1 MRHLI
6 FFLFILIQFFSFSQI
21 QEAYFQYSIDVEPVD
36 TSLQTKQT
44 VAMLRD
50 SRMELYFAPNR
61 SRVDFKMGNLS
72 MTSIIVDRTKNV
84 SLTIS
89 ESMGRKMAQLDT
101 INSTKPIEK
110 DSSIILEFSD
120 EQKVILGLNCKKVI
134 AIEKGVRTE
143 YWYTEEIKVDA
154 QDQQIINPNIPGFP
168 VLFSKVEKGIKMSF
182 QLSNMKQQHEA
193 DLDTI
198 FFTTPPNG
206 FKLIEKQ

>member
-1 MRHLI
+1 MKYLI
-6 FFLFILIQFFSFSQI
+6 FFSFILIQLFSFSQLE
-21 QEAYFQYSIDVEPVD
+21 EAYFQYSIDVEPVD

-72 MTSIIVDRTKNV
+72 MTSIVVDRNKNV
-84 SLTIS
+84 SLTVS

-101 INSTKPIEK
+101 INLAKSIEK
-110 DSSIILEFSD
+110 DPSVILEFSD
-120 EQKVILGLNCKKVI
+120 ERKTILGLNCKKVV
-134 AIEKGVRTE
+134 AVEKGIRTE

-154 QDQQIINPNIPGFP
+154 KDQQIINPNIPGFP
-168 VLFSKVEKGIKMSF
+168 VLFSKVENGIKMSF
-182 QLSNMKQQHEA
+182 QLSNMKEKHEA
-193 DLDTI
+193 DLDAI